1 MKHPPRIDRLLS
13 VAGGGLAVALALL
26 LGGCQRPAGETQPA
40 PVSAAPAP
48 APAAEPAASATPPV
62 AAASAEA
69 TADAASAAAAPTAA
83 VPAATAELPAE
94 PPAAA
99 ASAAVAVVPENAASA
114 ASPVASQ
121 AAAPLESV
129 PEPEVAAG
137 PARPGESYGH
147 VAGLH
152 RVPDPLKLR
161 SSAVM
166 VVDAASGEMLYGKNE
181 SAVLPV
187 ASLTKLMT
195 AIVLRDASQALDEP
209 ITITEDDKDREK
221 NSRSRLRVGT
231 TLTRGVALQLALMS
245 SENRAAHA
253 LARHYPGGVPAF
265 VAAMNRKATA
275 LGLNDTRFADPTG
288 LSSQNQSSARDI
300 ARLAR
305 AAARDELLRD
315 YSTTTGYVLP
325 VGKRALQYRN
335 SNRLVRRG
343 NWDISLQKTGFTNE
357 AGHNVV
363 MQARLGGR
371 DVILVLLDAAD
382 KSSRGADAERIRRWV
397 SEGRAQTTL
406 ALNQRGGDAATAPG
420 SRGSR

>member
-1 MKHPPRIDRLLS
+1 MKCHSIARSPAA
-13 VAGGGLAVALALL
+13 AGCLALVL
-26 LGGCQRPAGETQPA
+26 ALPLAGCQRSTSEPPVAG
-40 PVSAAPAP
+40 
-48 APAAEPAASATPPV
+48 PV
-62 AAASAEA
+62 AAAPSATPNPSTPAAAPPEV
-69 TADAASAAAAPTAA
+69 TASAAESAASAAAAAPAS
-83 VPAATAELPAE
+83 AATAELPMD
-94 PPAAA
+94 PAAPV
-99 ASAAVAVVPENAASA
+99 AS
-114 ASPVASQ
+114 SPVATAPQ
-121 AAAPLESV
+121 ATASASAPTASSAGASVEPV
-129 PEPEVAAG
+129 PEPEVATG
-137 PARPGESYGH
+137 PARPGESFGH
-147 VAGLH
+147 MAGLH

-161 SSAVM
+161 SSAVL
-166 VVDAASGEMLYGKNE
+166 VADAASGAPLYGKNE
-181 SAVLPV
+181 AAVLPV

-253 LARHYPGGVPAF
+253 LARHYPGGVEAF
-265 VAAMNRKATA
+265 VAAMNRKAQA
-275 LGLNDTRFADPTG
+275 LGLNDTHFADPTG
-288 LSSQNQSSARDI
+288 LSSQNRSSARDI

-315 YSTTTGYVLP
+315 YSTTPGYLLP
-325 VGKRALQYRN
+325 VGKRTLQYRN

-343 NWDISLQKTGFTNE
+343 TWDIALQKTGFTNE

-371 DVILVLLDAAD
+371 DVVVVLLDATD
-382 KSSRGADAERIRRWV
+382 KASRGADAERIRRWV
-397 SEGRAQTTL
+397 SEGRPQVTL
-406 ALNQRGGDAATAPG
+406 AMNQHAGETPTAPG